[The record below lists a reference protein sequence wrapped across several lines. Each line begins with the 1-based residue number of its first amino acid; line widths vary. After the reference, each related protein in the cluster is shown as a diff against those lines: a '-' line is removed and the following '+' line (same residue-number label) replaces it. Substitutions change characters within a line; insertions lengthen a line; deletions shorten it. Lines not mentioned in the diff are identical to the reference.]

1 MKRMTSEMKGLS
13 LRNYPPVLAD
23 MRGPEVA
30 AKMMAALPDQLRH
43 DLETG
48 VIVPSGWYPVA
59 WKRELHQAGRKVTG
73 EPRLA
78 RLMGNEMTKRDLNGI
93 YRAVIRI
100 ASPAIVI
107 AASARI
113 FSRYLR
119 PGRMSV
125 IEEGAGF
132 ARMLI
137 ENCYD
142 FDENM
147 WNDVFGGCE
156 AALELTGS
164 KVVRIR
170 VEEGGHDG
178 DTTTIVTGS
187 WTDDKRSLRPPSG
200 ADRKPQ

>member
-1 MKRMTSEMKGLS
+1 MKGLS
-13 LRNYPPVLAD
+13 LRNYPVVLAEL
-23 MRGPEVA
+23 RGSDVA
-30 AKMMAALPDQLRH
+30 AKMMATLPSQLRH

-78 RLMGNEMTKRDLNGI
+78 RLMGNEMTKRDLSGI

-107 AASARI
+107 ASAARI

-119 PGRMSV
+119 PGKMSI
-125 IEEGAGF
+125 IEQGDGF
-132 ARMLI
+132 ARVLA
-137 ENCYD
+137 EECYD

-147 WNDVFGGCE
+147 WNDVIGGCE

-164 KVVRIR
+164 KIVRVR
-170 VEEGGHDG
+170 VEEGGQDG
-178 DTTTIVTGS
+178 DTRTVFTGS
-187 WTDDKRSLRPPSG
+187 WTDDKRSMRPPF
-200 ADRKPQ
+200 DHEPQ

>member
-1 MKRMTSEMKGLS
+1 MKGLS
-13 LRNYPPVLAD
+13 LRNYPLVLAD
-23 MRGPEVA
+23 IRGPEVA
-30 AKMMAALPDQLRH
+30 AKMMAELPPQLRN

-59 WKRELHQAGRKVTG
+59 WKCELHQAGRRVTG

-78 RLMGNEMTKRDLNGI
+78 RLMGNEMTKRDLNGV

-100 ASPAIVI
+100 ATPAIVI
-107 AASARI
+107 SASARI

-119 PGRMSV
+119 PGRMSI
-125 IEEGAGF
+125 IEHGEGF
-132 ARMLI
+132 ARVLF

-142 FDENM
+142 FDENL
-147 WNDVFGGCE
+147 WNDVLGGCE

-170 VEEGGHDG
+170 VEEGGQDG
-178 DTTTIVTGS
+178 DTTTIALGS
-187 WTDDKRSLRPPSG
+187 WTDEKGNTRPPSS
-200 ADRKPQ
+200 AAQKPG

>member
-1 MKRMTSEMKGLS
+1 MKGLS
-13 LRNYPPVLAD
+13 LRNYPVVLAEL
-23 MRGPEVA
+23 RGAEA
-30 AKMMAALPDQLRH
+30 AANMAALLPNELRH
-43 DLETG
+43 ALQNG
-48 VIVPSGWYPVA
+48 LIVPSSWYPVA

-78 RLMGNEMTKRDLNGI
+78 RLMGNEMTKRDLTGI

-100 ASPAIVI
+100 ASPAMVL

-119 PGRMSV
+119 PGKMS
-125 IEEGAGF
+125 IIDQGEGF
-132 ARMLI
+132 ARVLF
-137 ENCYD
+137 EDCHD

-156 AALELTGS
+156 AALELTRS
-164 KVVRIR
+164 KVVRLR

-178 DTTTIVTGS
+178 DAMTIVTGS
-187 WTDDKRSLRPPSG
+187 WTTEK
-200 ADRKPQ
+200 A

>member
-1 MKRMTSEMKGLS
+1 MKGLS
-13 LRNYPPVLAD
+13 LRNYPLVLGEV
-23 MRGPEVA
+23 RGPEVA
-30 AKMMAALPDQLRH
+30 AKMMASLPDQLRH

-59 WKRELHQAGRKVTG
+59 WKRELHQAGRRVTG

-78 RLMGNEMTKRDLNGI
+78 RIMGNEMTKRDLNGI

-100 ASPAIVI
+100 ASPAMVV

-119 PGRMSV
+119 PGKMTV
-125 IEEGAGF
+125 VQEGEGF
-132 ARMLI
+132 ARVLFDD
-137 ENCYD
+137 CYD

-156 AALELTGS
+156 AALELTRS

-170 VEEGGHDG
+170 VEEGGQDG
-178 DTTTIVTGS
+178 DTRTVVTGS
-187 WTDDKRSLRPPSG
+187 WTDEK
-200 ADRKPQ
+200 K

>member
-1 MKRMTSEMKGLS
+1 MKGLS
-13 LRNYPPVLAD
+13 LRNYPLVLAD
-23 MRGPEVA
+23 IRGSEVA
-30 AKMMAALPDQLRH
+30 AKMMAALPAQLRN

-48 VIVPSGWYPVA
+48 VVVPSGWYPVA

-78 RLMGNEMTKRDLNGI
+78 RLMGNEMTKRDLNGV

-100 ASPAIVI
+100 ASPAMVI
-107 AASARI
+107 SASARI

-125 IEEGAGF
+125 IEQGEGF
-132 ARMLI
+132 ARVLF

-147 WNDVFGGCE
+147 WNDVLGGCE

-170 VEEGGHDG
+170 LEEGGQDG
-178 DTTTIVTGS
+178 DTTTIAMGS
-187 WTDDKRSLRPPSG
+187 WTDEKRNTRPPSSAG
-200 ADRKPQ
+200 QKPG